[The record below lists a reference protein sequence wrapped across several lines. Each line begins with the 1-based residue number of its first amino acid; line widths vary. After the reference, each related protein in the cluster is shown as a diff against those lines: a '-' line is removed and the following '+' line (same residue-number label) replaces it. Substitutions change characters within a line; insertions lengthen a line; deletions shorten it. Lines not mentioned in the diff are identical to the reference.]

1 MIKNLLNL
9 FFPEVCLACNHQLKD
24 NESDICTNCR
34 HELPTTDFH
43 LEKNNAVEK
52 VFYGRVKL
60 EHAMALLFFQKKGIV
75 QQLLHNL
82 KYRGYERIGTL
93 LGKWLG
99 HELQNSAH
107 YRNIDLVI
115 PVPLHRSRLKK
126 RGYNQV
132 EKFAQEIAKAL
143 NAEYNP
149 NILIKTTSTTT
160 QVFKKRLARWDSSK
174 ASFQVANSHL
184 LESKH
189 ILLVDDIITTG
200 ATIEA
205 CANQLFTANSNKN
218 LKISVATMAIA
229 Q

>member
-9 FFPEVCLACNHQLKD
+9 FFPEVCLACDHQLRD
-24 NESDICTNCR
+24 NEEEICTNCR
-34 HELPTTDFH
+34 HELPTTNFH
-43 LEKNNAVEK
+43 NEKNNSVEK
-52 VFYGRVKL
+52 IFYGRVKI
-60 EHAMALLFFQKKGIV
+60 EHATALLFFQKEGIV
-75 QQLLHNL
+75 QQLIHNL
-82 KYRGYERIGTL
+82 KYRGFENIGTL

-99 HELQNSAH
+99 HELKHSEYYN
-107 YRNIDLVI
+107 NIDIVI
-115 PVPLHRSRLKK
+115 PVPLHKTRLKK

-132 EKFAQEIAKAL
+132 EKFAQEIALAL
-143 NAEYNP
+143 NAEYKT
-149 NILIKTTSTTT
+149 NILLKTASTKT

-174 ASFQVANSHL
+174 TSFNVENAHL
-184 LESKH
+184 LEAKH
-189 ILLVDDIITTG
+189 ILIVDDIITTG

>member
-9 FFPEVCLACNHQLKD
+9 FFPEVCLACDHQLRD
-24 NESDICTNCR
+24 NEEEICTNCR
-34 HELPTTDFH
+34 HELPTTNFH
-43 LEKNNAVEK
+43 NEKNNSVEK
-52 VFYGRVKL
+52 IFYGRVKI
-60 EHAMALLFFQKKGIV
+60 EHATALLFFQKEGIV
-75 QQLLHNL
+75 QQLIHNL
-82 KYRGYERIGTL
+82 KYRGFENIGTL

-99 HELQNSAH
+99 HELKHSEYYN
-107 YRNIDLVI
+107 NIDIVI
-115 PVPLHRSRLKK
+115 PVPLHKTRLKK

-132 EKFAQEIAKAL
+132 EKFAQEIALAL
-143 NAEYNP
+143 NTEYKT
-149 NILIKTTSTTT
+149 NILLKTASTKT

-174 ASFQVANSHL
+174 TSFNVENAHL
-184 LESKH
+184 LEAKH
-189 ILLVDDIITTG
+189 ILIVDDIITTG

>member
-9 FFPEVCLACNHQLKD
+9 FFPEVCLACNHQLMD
-24 NESDICTNCR
+24 NEADICTSCR
-34 HELPTTDFH
+34 HELPTTNFH

-52 VFYGRVKL
+52 VFYGRIKL
-60 EHAMALLFFQKKGIV
+60 EHATALLFFQKKGIV

-99 HELQNSAH
+99 YELQNSVH
-107 YRNIDLVI
+107 YKNIDLVI
-115 PVPLHRSRLKK
+115 PVPLHKTRLKK

-143 NAEYNP
+143 NAEYKP

-174 ASFQVANSHL
+174 ASFQVVNTHL
-184 LESKH
+184 LENKH
-189 ILLVDDIITTG
+189 ILIVDDIITTG

-205 CANQLFTANSNKN
+205 CANQLFMANSNKN

>member
-1 MIKNLLNL
+1 M
-9 FFPEVCLACNHQLKD
+9 ACNLQLTD
-24 NESDICTNCR
+24 NEVEICTICR
-34 HELPTTDFH
+34 HDLPVTNFH
-43 LEKNNAVEK
+43 NERNNSVEK
-52 VFYGRVKL
+52 VFYGRIKL
-60 EHAMALLFFQKKGIV
+60 EHATALLFFQKKGIV
-75 QQLLHNL
+75 QQLIHNL
-82 KYRGYERIGTL
+82 KYRGFENIGTL

-99 HELQNSAH
+99 YQLQSSEH
-107 YRNIDLVI
+107 YKDIDIVI
-115 PVPLHRSRLKK
+115 PVPLHKTRLKK

-132 EKFAQEIAKAL
+132 DKFAQEIASYL
-143 NAEYNP
+143 NAEYNS
-149 NILIKTTSTTT
+149 NILIKTTSTKT

-174 ASFQVANSHL
+174 SSFEVQNAHL
-184 LESKH
+184 LEAKH